1 MNILG
6 IHSGLNNGEHDVG
19 AALICDGRIVSV
31 PEEERFSKIK
41 MAKGLLPIR
50 AIRECLQQAGIT
62 MAEVDLVVSPNESK
76 PQYAERNS
84 DFLRHYFG
92 HAPKVELIN
101 HQLAHLASAFF
112 VSGMDEAMVISW
124 DHSGD
129 GLSTAIARGNRNGLE
144 LIETKA
150 NTNSLG
156 LFFRMVTQ
164 FLGFKANEGEY
175 KVMGLAPYGKPNYD
189 LSNVLRPDC
198 SEGFLLNQD
207 YFRRTPL
214 LVNGDEPN
222 YSAKLIEL
230 LGEPRRTG
238 EEVTQR
244 HRNIAASAQL
254 ALEEC
259 AISLVESTRKKTGL
273 NALCLAGGVALNC
286 SANMRI
292 AQLPFLRRFFVQP
305 SASDRG
311 LPLGC
316 ALYGAHQAGER
327 FSELANVFLCGPE
340 YSQDEIVE
348 TLELSGY
355 SYKETADTAEFAAS
369 RIAQGKIVGWFQG
382 RSEFG
387 PRALGHRSIL
397 ADPRSASMKDRIN
410 ARVKFREEFR
420 PFAPAVTEAAASS
433 YFAMGIM
440 ERSPFMTAALPVHE
454 IKQKDIEAVTHVNG
468 TARVQTVSSADDAQF
483 HELISNFGK
492 LSGVPVVLN
501 TSFNVR
507 GQPIVESPYD
517 AIATFAGSGID
528 VLVIGD
534 FVVEKHTAGG

>member
-6 IHSGLNNGEHDVG
+6 VHSGLNNGEHDVG

-31 PEEERFSKIK
+31 SEEERFSKIK

-50 AIRECLQQAGIT
+50 AIRECLHQAGIG
-62 MAEVDLVVSPNESK
+62 MGDVDLVVSPNASK
-76 PQYAERNS
+76 PQYAERITG
-84 DFLRHYFG
+84 FLRHYFG

-101 HQLAHLASAFF
+101 HQLAHLASAYF
-112 VSGMDEAMVISW
+112 VSGADEAMVISW

-129 GLSTAIARGNRNGLE
+129 GMSTAIARGSREGLE
-144 LIETKA
+144 LLETRA

-156 LFFRMVTQ
+156 LFFRMMTQ

-175 KVMGLAPYGKPNYD
+175 KVMGLAPYGEPSYD
-189 LSNVLRPDC
+189 ISDVLRPDGR
-198 SEGFLLNQD
+198 EGFLLDQE
-207 YFRRTPL
+207 YFRRTPM

-222 YSAKLIEL
+222 YSAKLVQL

-259 AISLVESTRKKTGL
+259 AISLVESTHRKTGL
-273 NALCLAGGVALNC
+273 DTLCLAGGVALNC

-292 AQLPFLRRFFVQP
+292 ARLPFLRRLFVQP
-305 SASDRG
+305 AASDRG

-316 ALYGAHQAGER
+316 ALYGAHQAGQR
-327 FSELANVFLCGPE
+327 FPELANVFLCGPE
-340 YSQDEIVE
+340 YIQAEIAE
-348 TLELSGY
+348 ALDLSGY
-355 SYKETADTAEFAAS
+355 RYREVPDPAALAAS
-369 RIAQGKIVGWFQG
+369 RIAEGKIVGWFQG

-420 PFAPAVTEAAASS
+420 PFAPAVTEAAASD
-433 YFAMGIM
+433 YFSMGIM
-440 ERSPFMTAALPVHE
+440 GRSPFMTVALPVLE
-454 IKQKDIEAVTHVNG
+454 NRQKDIQAVTHING
-468 TARVQTVSSADDAQF
+468 TARVQTVSAGDDPLF
-483 HELISNFGK
+483 HELINDFGK
-492 LSGVPVVLN
+492 ATGVPVVLN

-507 GQPIVESPYD
+507 GQPIVESPFD

-528 VLVIGD
+528 VLAIGT
-534 FVVEKHTAGG
+534 FVVEKQGGSA

>member
-41 MAKGLLPIR
+41 MSKGLLPIR
-50 AIRECLQQAGIT
+50 AIRECLRQAKIS
-62 MAEVDLVVSPNESK
+62 MADVDLVVSPNESK
-76 PQYAERNS
+76 PEYAERIS

-92 HAPKVELIN
+92 HSPKVELIN

-112 VSGMDEAMVISW
+112 VSGLDKSMVISW

-129 GLSTAIARGNRNGLE
+129 GLSTAIARGNRDGLG
-144 LIETKA
+144 LMETRA
-150 NTNSLG
+150 NSNSLG
-156 LFFRMVTQ
+156 LFFRMMTQ

-175 KVMGLAPYGKPNYD
+175 KVMGLAPYGQPSFD
-189 LSNVLRPDC
+189 LSDVLRPDDH
-198 SEGFLLNQD
+198 EGFLLNQD
-207 YFRRTPL
+207 YFRRSPL

-222 YSAKLIEL
+222 YSAKLTEL

-238 EEVTQR
+238 DEVTQR

-259 AISLVESTRKKTGL
+259 AISLVESTHKKTGL
-273 NALCLAGGVALNC
+273 DALCLAGGVALNC

-292 AQLPFLRRFFVQP
+292 AQLPFLRRLFVQP

-327 FSELANVFLCGPE
+327 FTELANVFLCGPE
-340 YSQDEIVE
+340 YSQDEIEE
-348 TLELSGY
+348 TLNLSGY
-355 SYKETADTAEFAAS
+355 RYKETSDPAEYAAS
-369 RIAQGKIVGWFQG
+369 QIAQGKIVGWFQG

-420 PFAPAVTEAAASS
+420 PFAPAVTEASAKS
-433 YFAMGIM
+433 YFSMGIM
-440 ERSPFMTAALPVHE
+440 ERSPFMTVALLVNDV
-454 IKQKDIEAVTHVNG
+454 KQKDIQAVTHING
-468 TARVQTVSSADDAQF
+468 TARVQTVSPGDDALF
-483 HELISNFGK
+483 HKLISDFGK
-492 LSGVPVVLN
+492 VSGVPVVLN

-528 VLVIGD
+528 VLVIGNQ
-534 FVVEKHTAGG
+534 VVEKKVGAG

>member
-19 AALICDGRIVSV
+19 AALICDGRIVAV
-31 PEEERFSKIK
+31 CEEERFSKIK

-50 AIRECLQQAGIT
+50 SVRSCLEQAGIGI
-62 MAEVDLVVSPNESK
+62 EDVGLVVSPNKSK
-76 PQYAERNS
+76 PQYAERIA

-101 HQLAHLASAFF
+101 HQVAHLASAFF
-112 VSGMDEAMVISW
+112 VSGMDEAIVISW

-129 GLSTAIARGNRNGLE
+129 GMSTAIARGSRDGLK
-144 LIETKA
+144 LLETRA

-156 LFFRMVTQ
+156 LFFRMMTQ

-175 KVMGLAPYGKPNYD
+175 KVMGLAPYGEPSYD
-189 LSNVLRPDC
+189 LSSVLRPDGN
-198 SEGFLLNQD
+198 EGFLLDQS
-207 YFRRTPL
+207 YFRQTPI

-222 YSAKLIEL
+222 YNAKLTQL
-230 LGEPRRTG
+230 LGPPRRTG

-244 HRNIAASAQL
+244 HRDIAASAQL

-259 AISLVESTRKKTGL
+259 TLSLVESTHRKTGL
-273 NALCLAGGVALNC
+273 DALCLAGGVALNC

-292 AQLPFLRRFFVQP
+292 ARLPFLRRLFVQP
-305 SASDRG
+305 ASSDRG

-316 ALYGAHQAGER
+316 ALYGAHQAGRR
-327 FSELANVFLCGPE
+327 FGELEHVFLCGPQYKQPE
-340 YSQDEIVE
+340 IDEM
-348 TLELSGY
+348 LDLSGY
-355 SYKETADTAEFAAS
+355 RYREIGDPAAFAAGK
-369 RIAQGKIVGWFQG
+369 IAEGKIVGWFQG

-397 ADPRSASMKDRIN
+397 ADPRPASMKDRIN

-420 PFAPAVTEAAASS
+420 PFAPAVAEEAAAR
-433 YFAMGIM
+433 YFSMGIM
-440 ERSPFMTAALPVHE
+440 HRSPFMTVALPVHE
-454 IKQKDIEAVTHVNG
+454 DRQGDIQAVTHVNG
-468 TARVQTVSSADDAQF
+468 TARVQTVSTSDDALF
-483 HELISNFGK
+483 HGLIEDFGK
-492 LSGVPVVLN
+492 ITGVPVVLN

-528 VLVIGD
+528 TLVMEN
-534 FVVEKHTAGG
+534 FVVEK

>member
-19 AALICDGRIVSV
+19 AALICDGRIVAV
-31 PEEERFSKIK
+31 CEEERFSKIK

-50 AIRECLQQAGIT
+50 AVRSCLEQGGIG
-62 MAEVDLVVSPNESK
+62 MENVDLVVSPQKSK
-76 PQYAERNS
+76 PQYAERIA

-101 HQLAHLASAFF
+101 HQMAHLASAFF

-129 GLSTAIARGNRNGLE
+129 GLSTAIARGNRDGLK
-144 LIETKA
+144 LLETRA
-150 NTNSLG
+150 NSNSLG
-156 LFFRMVTQ
+156 LFFRMITQ

-175 KVMGLAPYGKPNYD
+175 KVMGLAPYGEPKYD
-189 LSNVLRPDC
+189 LSNVIRTDA
-198 SEGFLLNQD
+198 SEGFLLDQS
-207 YFRRTPL
+207 YFRQTPL

-222 YSAKLIEL
+222 YSAKLTQL

-244 HRNIAASAQL
+244 HRDIAASAQL

-259 AISLVESTRKKTGL
+259 VLSLVESTHRKSGL
-273 NALCLAGGVALNC
+273 HTLCLAGGVALNC

-292 AQLPFLRRFFVQP
+292 AQLPYLRRLFVQP
-305 SASDRG
+305 AASDRG
-311 LPLGC
+311 LPFGC
-316 ALYGAHQAGER
+316 ALYGASQTGKRFGE
-327 FSELANVFLCGPE
+327 LGHVFLCGPQ
-340 YSQDEIVE
+340 YQQPEIAE
-348 TLELSGY
+348 TLALSGY
-355 SYKETADTAEFAAS
+355 RYRETPDPAAFAAE
-369 RIAQGKIVGWFQG
+369 RISQGKIVGWFQG

-420 PFAPAVTEAAASS
+420 PFAPAVTEQAAARFFS
-433 YFAMGIM
+433 MGIM
-440 ERSPFMTAALPVHE
+440 QRSPFMTVAVPVHE
-454 IKQKDIEAVTHVNG
+454 NRRGDIQAVTHING
-468 TARVQTVSSADDAQF
+468 TARVQTVSTSDDALF
-483 HELISNFGK
+483 HGLIENFGK
-492 LSGVPVVLN
+492 LTGVPVVLN

-528 VLVIGD
+528 ALVIENL
-534 FVVEKHTAGG
+534 VVEK